1 MLMNKDNEMSE
12 NLNIPFQVQQII
24 NSLLDPKDNVY
35 VRANYRMRLD
45 TIRAEINKA
54 IVKYDQETFLANST
68 VKGKKRRA

>member
-1 MLMNKDNEMSE
+1 MNKDNEMSE